1 MKLLLKIKKKNIKL
15 KKYLLYTRTLRLIKL
30 STLLNKKN
38 TLN

>member
-15 KKYLLYTRTLRLIKL
+15 KKYLLYARTLRLIKL